1 MKRIRL
7 KENVLE
13 HKKREFLNS
22 RNIKVQFFIMGV
34 YYEKIFCYTDNVNS
48 KEEYKR
54 GDQMEAAQRI
64 RLIRII
70 EKMEKNP

>member
-1 MKRIRL
+1 MKNKFVI
-7 KENVLE
+7 VTIS
-13 HKKREFLNS
+13 KKA
-22 RNIKVQFFIMGV
+22 
-34 YYEKIFCYTDNVNS
+34 
-48 KEEYKR
+48 EYKW

>member
-1 MKRIRL
+1 
-7 KENVLE
+7 
-13 HKKREFLNS
+13 
-22 RNIKVQFFIMGV
+22 MGV

-70 EKMEKNP
+70 EKMDKIRNSVISLE